1 MPRPGQNLRVWG
13 QTPADPGRTPDF
25 DQTPGQTP
33 DFDQIPGQTPD
44 FDSQNSLKNHQAL
57 YVDVF
62 SEIKRIY

>member
-13 QTPADPGRTPDF
+13 QTP
-25 DQTPGQTP
+25 QTPGQTP